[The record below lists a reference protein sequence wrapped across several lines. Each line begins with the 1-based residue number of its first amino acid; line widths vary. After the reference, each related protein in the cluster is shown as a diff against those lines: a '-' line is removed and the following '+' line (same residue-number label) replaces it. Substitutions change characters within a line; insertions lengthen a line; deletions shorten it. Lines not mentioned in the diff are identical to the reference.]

1 MEVENLNPDLEKVKE
16 LAVKLKTMAE
26 RGGTEN
32 ERKVAEKKLSTL
44 LKKYG
49 LVLQDIYKN
58 KIKERCFVFKHEDE
72 KMVVSHVLWTVVPST
87 TIISRVGKQKKAYC
101 VMTTEQ
107 YIEAKEKLN
116 HYLKHFRDAR
126 DNFII
131 AFILKNNLQVKE
143 ASESIRKISF
153 DSKSVSDMMRG
164 ISKTDYESEN
174 DSRKLKE
181 PVKKLK
187 AGS

>member
-1 MEVENLNPDLEKVKE
+1 
-16 LAVKLKTMAE
+16 
-26 RGGTEN
+26 
-32 ERKVAEKKLSTL
+32 
-44 LKKYG
+44 
-49 LVLQDIYKN
+49 LQDIYKN

-72 KMVVSHVLWTVVPST
+72 KMVVSHVIWTVVPTST
-87 TIISRVGKQKKAYC
+87 MIRREGRQKKAYC

-143 ASESIRKISF
+143 ASDSMRKISF
-153 DSKSVSDMMRG
+153 DSKSVGDMMKG
-164 ISKTDYESEN
+164 ITKNDYASDN
-174 DSRKLKE
+174 DSKKLKE
-181 PVKKLK
+181 PTKKLK